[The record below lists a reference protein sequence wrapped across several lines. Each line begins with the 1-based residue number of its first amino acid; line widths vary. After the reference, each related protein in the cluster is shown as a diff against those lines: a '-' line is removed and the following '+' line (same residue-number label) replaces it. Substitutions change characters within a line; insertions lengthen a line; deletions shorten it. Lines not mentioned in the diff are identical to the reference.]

1 MAVHDRLQ
9 SLQPLVPARH
19 LEEDFRHAGS
29 EIARQ
34 SVSDRQH
41 NRKSSSCRQ
50 RRKRGEQKQAIGV
63 SRGGRSTKIHA
74 IVDSKGRPLNFTVTG
89 GQVHDSQVVG
99 EVLDTPRSPL
109 AVAADEAYDSEKV
122 RPATSIAR
130 TTRPASL
137 TDRHVSVTLDE
148 PGSRVSGT
156 QTLDARSSGRVCSF
170 CNRNFSQRSQS
181 IPKSWSRRK
190 PDAVGDIAAAEI
202 FLNGTK
208 LRGGGTV
215 PRTMFRSMIDRL
227 RSFDTTARIPPDR
240 KVRVVR
246 RAVETMPH
254 RRTAARK
261 RNNAKSP
268 RDNRDRGTPAGQP
281 PSEGRDSIIVAFSA
295 SARRVPYET
304 LGEQAQGPRRRPVLA
319 ASRRRPSG
327 WLRHKARHES
337 ARNRLVP

>member
-1 MAVHDRLQ
+1 MNQ
-9 SLQPLVPARH
+9 
-19 LEEDFRHAGS
+19 
-29 EIARQ
+29 
-34 SVSDRQH
+34 
-41 NRKSSSCRQ
+41 
-50 RRKRGEQKQAIGV
+50 
-63 SRGGRSTKIHA
+63 T
-74 IVDSKGRPLNFTVTG
+74 
-89 GQVHDSQVVG
+89 
-99 EVLDTPRSPL
+99 RSPSSARSKRVIKRRENSPL
-109 AVAADEAYDSEKV
+109 
-122 RPATSIAR
+122 PATSIAR

-137 TDRHVSVTLDE
+137 IDLQVSVILGE
-148 PGSRVSGT
+148 PGSPVSRT
-156 QTLDARSSGRVCSF
+156 QTLDARSSGWVCAC
-170 CNRNFSQRSQS
+170 CNRNFSQCPEF

-202 FLNGTK
+202 FLN
-208 LRGGGTV
+208 
-215 PRTMFRSMIDRL
+215 

-240 KVRVVR
+240 KVRVAR